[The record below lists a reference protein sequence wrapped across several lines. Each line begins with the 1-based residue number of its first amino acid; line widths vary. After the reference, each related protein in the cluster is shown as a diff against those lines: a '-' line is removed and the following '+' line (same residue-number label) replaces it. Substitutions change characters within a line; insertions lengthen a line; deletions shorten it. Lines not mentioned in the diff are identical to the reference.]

1 MGPEANSVTDLLQK
15 RHCPPLA
22 HDAVKG
28 IAVMGLVLLV
38 LVLLDLLKHG
48 MTLVSVGLGWSSQLA
63 GIRPTAP

>member
-1 MGPEANSVTDLLQK
+1 VLLARLLDVTLFRGVVGHLVLL
-15 RHCPPLA
+15 
-22 HDAVKG
+22 V
-28 IAVMGLVLLV
+28 LVLLV